1 MEKNKETYKFLCEGE
16 WDQKCFFF
24 FNKLMIELLY
34 KNTYFNTKK
43 LNTCLLSM
51 IVSSLQEFKDVL
63 SEKILSVLPP
73 IREIEYQT

>member
-1 MEKNKETYKFLCEGE
+1 M
-16 WDQKCFFF
+16 FFF

-34 KNTYFNTKK
+34 KKTYFNTKK